1 MKTIY
6 GYKALNMD
14 MTHKGIQ
21 FKQGETFTNENGF
34 NFFKKFKELFFYIE
48 WNKIRV
54 FKVST
59 ENVLKHRTELDSEVI
74 AKEITILEEVTR
86 DDINYKKLMASGAKK
101 YYDVMLESNKNIS
114 LENSENRKALVWKIS
129 DEKLAF
135 ETFKDDESWDVRAN
149 LVERLTDEELAFNT
163 FKDDEHGAVR
173 IAVVRKLKDENLIF
187 NTFKNDDD
195 SCVRETVVEN
205 LTDDNLISQFK
216 DDEIPAVREDVV
228 NKLSNEELSFQLF
241 KNDKN
246 IYVRIA
252 VVNKL
257 NDQQLLFD
265 TYSDDKSKF
274 VREELVK
281 KLKQKELLKYFLNDE
296 DKDVRKLANQKL
308 KKI

>member
-1 MKTIY
+1 
-6 GYKALNMD
+6 MD
-14 MTHKGIQ
+14 
-21 FKQGETFTNENGF
+21 
-34 NFFKKFKELFFYIE
+34 L
-48 WNKIRV
+48 
-54 FKVST
+54 
-59 ENVLKHRTELDSEVI
+59 
-74 AKEITILEEVTR
+74 
-86 DDINYKKLMASGAKK
+86 
-101 YYDVMLESNKNIS
+101 IS
-114 LENSENRKALVWKIS
+114 LKSSK
-129 DEKLAF
+129 
-135 ETFKDDESWDVRAN
+135 
-149 LVERLTDEELAFNT
+149 
-163 FKDDEHGAVR
+163 
-173 IAVVRKLKDENLIF
+173 
-187 NTFKNDDD
+187 
-195 SCVRETVVEN
+195 SCSSTVVEN